1 MSTQPNDSAKKPSS
15 NNLNH
20 HITQYSLAAAVAGVG
35 MLALAQPAA
44 GEVAVTRKTIQI
56 PVTTDGTPH
65 PVRISMADN
74 GVDNFSFSLINFP
87 PNAGN
92 TYSVRNL
99 ILDGATSNA
108 NPVVSGFSLRTYTPA
123 LPRGARIGP
132 SAGSVG
138 FAGPFA
144 GLEATYAGQTFRN
157 PRGDWGGNPQDRY
170 VGVRFLIGGQ
180 THYGWI
186 RVTVTTS
193 TDPKGPAMSAKI
205 TGYAYETVANK
216 PIKAGTAATATSAAE
231 KPTAEV
237 QAPKNNPNQ
246 RGPSLGMLAAGSIA
260 LPMWRRE
267 ENLSSK

>member
-1 MSTQPNDSAKKPSS
+1 MSAQFTDSAKKPSS
-15 NNLNH
+15 NSFNRQAGL
-20 HITQYSLAAAVAGVG
+20 YSLAAAAAGVSL
-35 MLALAQPAA
+35 LALAQPAA
-44 GEVAVTRKTIQI
+44 GEVVVTRKTIQI
-56 PVTTDGTPH
+56 PVTTSGIQH
-65 PVRISMADN
+65 PVRISMANN
-74 GVDNFSFSLINFP
+74 GVNNFSFSLVNFP
-87 PNAGN
+87 PNSGN

-144 GLEATYAGQTFRN
+144 GLEATYAGQTFRV
-157 PRGDWGGNPQDRY
+157 PRGDWGGNPKDRY

-216 PIKAGTAATATSAAE
+216 AIKAGTAATAQ
-231 KPTAEV
+231 KPTAEL
-237 QAPKNNPNQ
+237 QTPTNIRNQ
-246 RGPSLGMLAAGSIA
+246 SGPSLGMLAAGANA

-267 ENLSSK
+267 KALTSK